1 MFKQG
6 WNLARDTAKSVY
18 RKSVDIIDNNTGMV
32 VGTVGTAVATTTGNA
47 MAAAPDVT
55 AVVTEI
61 GGAATPIAS
70 IGAAVLLVIVGIKV
84 FKWVRR
90 AM

>member
-1 MFKQG
+1 MKQLR
-6 WNLARDTAKSVY
+6 NF
-18 RKSVDIIDNNTGMV
+18 
-32 VGTVGTAVATTTGNA
+32 AVACLAVVPGFA
-47 MAAAPDVT
+47 LAAAPDVT

-61 GGAATPIAS
+61 EGAAVPIAA
-70 IGAAVLLVIVGIKV
+70 IGAAVLLVMVGIKV